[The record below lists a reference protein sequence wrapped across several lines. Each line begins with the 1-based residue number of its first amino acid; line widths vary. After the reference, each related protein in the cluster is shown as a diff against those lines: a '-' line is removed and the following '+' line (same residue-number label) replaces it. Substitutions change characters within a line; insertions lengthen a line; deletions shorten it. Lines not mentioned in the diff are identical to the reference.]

1 VLYATAWLNLT
12 AQPIVLHIPQVTDR
26 YFLLEILDA
35 WTNVD
40 YHPGTQEATPEGNY
54 LIAGPNWQGTPP
66 PGITQVFAMPT
77 NTAWIAGRTYTNRRP
92 EDVIKADVIQRQYT
106 LTPLS
111 SFTSGQPYTPPTDL
125 PVNPAIDEST
135 PPVNQVANMSA
146 GTFFGTLAAMMG
158 TMGTSV
164 PLTNPP
170 LLPADAAAEENLK
183 KIGLTPGDA
192 FDISTLPRRRAATLE
207 LAARTA
213 QRIVS
218 SDATL
223 IAIGGRPVNGWTWS
237 TDLGQYGTNYLARAV
252 VANRGIGAN
261 LSSDAVYFYAQQ
273 DSRGV
278 PLNGDKRYT
287 LTFPA
292 GQLPPVNPSAFWS
305 VTMYN
310 AAGFLVSD
318 LNNNLGST
326 QINAGLPPNPNMG
339 GSYRFF
345 IQANRPTNPAQV
357 PYWIRAPKG
366 RQKFLLLLR
375 TYWPSDAI
383 LDRQYQPP
391 PVVRTGVRPTPLT
404 RAARLR
410 LRTPFIPRRL
420 GNLVVPN

>member
-1 VLYATAWLNLT
+1 MEEANL
-12 AQPIVLHIPQVTDR
+12 
-26 YFLLEILDA
+26 
-35 WTNVD
+35 
-40 YHPGTQEATPEGNY
+40 
-54 LIAGPNWQGTPP
+54 
-66 PGITQVFAMPT
+66 
-77 NTAWIAGRTYTNRRP
+77 
-92 EDVIKADVIQRQYT
+92 IQHRYT

-111 SFTSGQPYTPPTDL
+111 SFTDGQPYTPPTDL

-158 TMGTSV
+158 TSL

-170 LLPADAAAEENLK
+170 LPADAAAVANLEA
-183 KIGLTPGDA
+183 IGLVPGQP
-192 FDISTLPRRRAATLE
+192 FDISTLPRRTAATLE

-237 TDLGQYGTNYLARAV
+237 TDLGQYGTNYLGRAV

-273 DSRGV
+273 DGRGA
-278 PLNGDKRYT
+278 PLNGDNRYT
-287 LTFPA
+287 LTFAA
-292 GQLPPVNPSAFWS
+292 GQLPPANPKAFWS

-310 AAGFLVSD
+310 AAGFLVGTPD
-318 LNNNLGST
+318 NLGST
-326 QINAGLPPNPNMG
+326 QINAGLPPNKG
-339 GSYRFF
+339 GSYQFF
-345 IQANRPTNPAQV
+345 IQATEPTDPAQV
-357 PYWIRAPKG
+357 PYWIKAPAG
-366 RQKFLLLLR
+366 QKFLLLLR

-391 PVVRTGVRPTPLT
+391 PVVRTRVRPTPLT
-404 RAARLR
+404 PAARLR
-410 LRTPFIPRRL
+410 LHTPFIPRRL